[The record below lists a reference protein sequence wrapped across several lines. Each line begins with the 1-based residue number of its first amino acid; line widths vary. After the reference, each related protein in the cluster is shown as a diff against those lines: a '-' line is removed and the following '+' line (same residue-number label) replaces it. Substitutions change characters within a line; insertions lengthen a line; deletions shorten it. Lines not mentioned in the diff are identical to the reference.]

1 MAKSPKKPAP
11 KPETKADPEPKP
23 LETLRPS
30 PMISIGF

>member
-11 KPETKADPEPKP
+11 KPEPKP

-30 PMISIGF
+30 PMISVGF

>member
-11 KPETKADPEPKP
+11 KPETKSEQPKPP